1 MQPRIWKDVKL
12 AAMRR
17 AQLLVS
23 VFVNAWHVKINLCF
37 GRTLITNFFHSIRS
51 SFIII
56 IIIICATC
64 KDISISSFDEFSRCV
79 FVAKAFA
86 ADMASDGE

>member
-23 VFVNAWHVKINLCF
+23 VFVNPWHIKINLCF
-37 GRTLITNFFHSIRS
+37 GRTLITNFFSLDS
-51 SFIII
+51 III
-56 IIIICATC
+56 HHHHHHHM
-64 KDISISSFDEFSRCV
+64 RNV
-79 FVAKAFA
+79 
-86 ADMASDGE
+86 